1 MRDEGG
7 WWLSYHLELL
17 FWGRLEVGGGRGGE
31 GVPAG
36 LGVDRGLR
44 PLSPPTANPPDPTP
58 TEYPCPRAA
67 WLRQTPLS

>member
-1 MRDEGG
+1 MRETGGFPTIWSFCFGGGWRLEGG
-7 WWLSYHLELL
+7 
-17 FWGRLEVGGGRGGE
+17 G

-36 LGVDRGLR
+36 LGMDRGLR

-67 WLRQTPLS
+67 WPRQTPLS